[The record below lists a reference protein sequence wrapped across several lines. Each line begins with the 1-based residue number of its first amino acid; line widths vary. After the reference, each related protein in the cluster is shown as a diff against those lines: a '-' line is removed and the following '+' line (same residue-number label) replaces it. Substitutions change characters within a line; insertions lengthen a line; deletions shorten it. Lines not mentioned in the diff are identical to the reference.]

1 MSRKYVSGVCIIT
14 AVLAGMTVAGE
25 GPFKVVVENRNVSIT
40 NGDRPVLR
48 YRYTD
53 VPFKPY
59 VDELRTPSGVN
70 ILRDAPHDH
79 LHHHGLMFAVA
90 VDGVNFWEEKK
101 ISGSQKHVRFTN
113 VFLGSSQ
120 GRDSTS
126 FTERIDWIDP
136 ANKGKV
142 LLHEERTVGI
152 GYQKGFDLTLSK
164 WSSKFT
170 LPEGKQS
177 AELTGANYFGLGAR
191 FLQSMDP
198 TAKFFNAD
206 GKTGVEGTNEVK
218 SKWCAM
224 TAMADGK
231 PVTIAMFEPPNVK
244 PRPITWFTMTEPFAY
259 LAATPALDQK
269 PMKIQNGETLTFTYV
284 IGLWDGHVKP
294 EEVAKFYKDWVCT
307 AQTADLGEKVGK
319 G

>member
-1 MSRKYVSGVCIIT
+1 MSRKHVLGVCIIT
-14 AVLAGMTVAGE
+14 AVLAGMAGAGE
-25 GPFKVVVENRNVSIT
+25 GPLKIVIDAKNVSIT
-40 NGDRPVLR
+40 NGDRLVLR
-48 YRYTD
+48 YRYAD

-59 VDELRTPSGVN
+59 VDQLRTPSGVN

-101 ISGSQKHVRFTN
+101 VSGSQKHVRFTD
-113 VFLGSSQ
+113 VFLGSAQ
-120 GRDSTS
+120 RLDSTS

-142 LLHEERTVGI
+142 LLHEERTIGI
-152 GYQKGFDLTLSK
+152 GYQKGFDLTLSR

-177 AELTGANYFGLGAR
+177 AELSGANYFGLGTR

-206 GKTGVEGTNEVK
+206 GKSGVEGTNAAK

-224 TAMADGK
+224 TATGDGK
-231 PVTIAMFEPPNVK
+231 DVTFMMFGPPRPE
-244 PRPITWFTMTEPFAY
+244 PRPITWFTMTTPFAY

-269 PMKIQNGETLTFTYV
+269 PMKIQAGKPLTFTYI
-284 IGLWDGHVKP
+284 IGLWDGHVKS
-294 EEVAKFYKDWVCT
+294 EEVAKFYKDWVCS
-307 AQTADLGEKVGK
+307 AQTADWGVKVK
-319 G
+319 K